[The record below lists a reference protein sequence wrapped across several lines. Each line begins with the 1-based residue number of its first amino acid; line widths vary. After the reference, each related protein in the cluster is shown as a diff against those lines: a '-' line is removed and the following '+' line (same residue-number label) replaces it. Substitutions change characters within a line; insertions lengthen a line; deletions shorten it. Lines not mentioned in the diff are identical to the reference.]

1 MSKTE
6 QIHIHSLTGCRPT
19 PLAHYLKA
27 LGILRLVSEQADP
40 SARGWWK
47 NDVFHLATTLSRN
60 SLENFFLAIY
70 QPTPMIAPWNG
81 GSGFYPND
89 NKSGI
94 DPIIHSTAP
103 RFAPFRDAI
112 HTGQTKVQHLNQ
124 KPEKGDEKN
133 DVIAECR
140 RTRRGGILGWIDAAL
155 ALGGD
160 GECSFPAMLGTG
172 GNDGRLDFTSNY
184 MQRLVSLF
192 DVTTENAR
200 AFDEST
206 PQLLDALWAS
216 PAPMLEQSA
225 IGQFFPG
232 AAGGPNGSTGFSGGV
247 RVNPWDFVLML
258 EGAILFRSGLARRCA
273 SEELPQAAAP
283 FAVRASGA
291 GYGSSDTSDAGPR
304 GEQWMP
310 LWNRPATLDETKA
323 LFHEGRSQI
332 ARKSATRGTDMARS
346 VARMGV
352 ARGITSFERYG
363 YIERNGLANLAV
375 PLGRFAVRSPKNQNL
390 LDEVAPWID
399 RLRRIATDKNAPTS
413 LLRAFRKCEDA
424 VFRCVRSPVGNSFL
438 YLLIAMA
445 EAEDQLISSPKF
457 AAEKN
462 AWPIPWL
469 TGPWME
475 EIEQSEQS
483 HEFRLARSLARQTTP
498 YSKGTQQTPIREHW
512 VPLSGSYFAKGESGL
527 TNGPQQCA
535 TGMDLSRAAIEVM
548 KRRLLMMEHS
558 QIAKVP
564 LVLDQEAD
572 ACSLA
577 DIKAFVQRR
586 VDQKRILSIARA
598 LMAIRFRSTHDK
610 YNGPKAESS
619 SLASLATYGLC
630 RLALSNRQISLPGH
644 DDVDVKVSSTA
655 YVRVANGD
663 SSRASD
669 LAIRLLSNA
678 GLRPKVQLAVT
689 SPKVAKRI
697 AASMIFG
704 LSRNSMTRIAMELTA
719 PQMDPSTE
727 QEMKE
732 SYFDPV

>member
-1 MSKTE
+1 MSSTE
-6 QIHIHSLTGCRPT
+6 QIHVHSLSGCRPT

-47 NDVFHLATTLSRN
+47 NDTFHLATTLAPK
-60 SLENFFLAIY
+60 SLESYFLETY

-94 DPIIHSTAP
+94 DPIIQSTAS

-112 HTGQTKVQHLNQ
+112 HTGQTTVQHLNQ
-124 KPEKGDEKN
+124 KPEKGVEKN
-133 DVIAECR
+133 NVIAECR
-140 RTRRGGILGWIDAAL
+140 RTWRGGIHGWIDAAL
-155 ALGGD
+155 ALGAD

-192 DVTTENAR
+192 DLSTESAR

-206 PQLLDALWAS
+206 SQLQDALWAS

-283 FAVRASGA
+283 FAVRSSGA

-352 ARGITSFERYG
+352 TRGITSFERYG

-375 PLGRFAVRSPKNQNL
+375 PLGRFAVRSPKNQDL
-390 LDEVAPWID
+390 LDEAAPWID
-399 RLRRIATDKNAPTS
+399 RLRRISTDKNAPNS
-413 LLRAFRKCEDA
+413 LLRSFRKCEDA
-424 VFRCVRSPVGNSFL
+424 IFRCVRNPIGNSFL
-438 YLLIAMA
+438 HLLIAMA

-462 AWPIPWL
+462 ATPIPWL
-469 TGPWME
+469 HGPWME
-475 EIEQSEQS
+475 VIEQSERS

-498 YSKGTQQTPIREHW
+498 YLKGTQQTPIREHW
-512 VPLSGSYFAKGESGL
+512 VPLSASYFAKGESGL
-527 TNGPQQCA
+527 ADGPQQCA
-535 TGMDLSRAAIEVM
+535 TGTDLPRAAIEVM
-548 KRRLLMMEHS
+548 KRRLLMMENS
-558 QIAKVP
+558 QFAKVP
-564 LVLDQEAD
+564 LVLDRDAD

-577 DIKAFVQRR
+577 DIKAFVERR
-586 VDQKRILSIARA
+586 VDQKKILSTARA
-598 LMAIRFRSTHDK
+598 LMALQFRSTHDK
-610 YNGPKAESS
+610 KSGSQPESNS
-619 SLASLATYGLC
+619 FAGLATYGLC
-630 RLALSNRQISLPGH
+630 RLAFSNRPIFVPQQ
-644 DDVDVKVSSTA
+644 DNVDVKVSPTA
-655 YVRVANGD
+655 FVRLANGD
-663 SSRASD
+663 LSRAAD
-669 LAIRLLSNA
+669 LAIRVLSNA
-678 GLRPKVQLAVT
+678 RLRPKIQLAVT
-689 SPKVAKRI
+689 SPSVARRI

-704 LSRNSMTRIAMELTA
+704 LSQSSMTRIALELTD
-719 PQMDPSTE
+719 PQMPPHTE
-727 QEMKE
+727 QEMQE
-732 SYFDPV
+732 LYFEPT